1 MRALIV
7 DYSAEERNLLQESLK
22 HDDIT
27 LHYAGNRDQVIT
39 RLRDGEVYD
48 VILLD
53 WRIPVDQGL
62 SLVREIRRHEKNK
75 LARIIT
81 LSKTSKATKIYDS
94 VKGTPASPRK
104 HAYSVSDLVEH
115 IYKVLEEEDERVMAR
130 LYGDR
135 SVRGS
140 GHHHA

>member
-7 DYSAEERNLLQESLK
+7 DYSPEERNLLQESLK
-22 HDDIT
+22 KDDIT
-27 LHYAGNRDQVIT
+27 LHYAANRQQAVE
-39 RLRDGEVYD
+39 RLQAGEVYD

-53 WRIPVDQGL
+53 WRIPVDEGL
-62 SLVREIRRHEKNK
+62 KLVREIRRHEKNK

-81 LSKTSKATKIYDS
+81 LSKVSKATRVLDS
-94 VKGTPASPRK
+94 AKGNDETTWLR
-104 HAYSVSDLVEH
+104 AYSATDLVEH
-115 IYKVLEEEDERVMAR
+115 IYQVLEEEDERMMAR

-140 GHHHA
+140 GHHRN